1 MYLLCKNVKIC
12 RVDVNRRIALKLMQS
27 KEEKKNA
34 KVCVVWQFQC
44 GEKPTWFNNS
54 SIRRAPQA
62 FESAPAIEVRNG
74 SKCVY
79 LSYLQH
85 QTKAKSER
93 TQCAKPTV
101 NRRSH
106 QMQTQKNLKQKP
118 STVRNRI
125 KSQVAI
131 CNHWNFIF
139 PTQTHIKC

>member
-27 KEEKKNA
+27 KEEKNA

-44 GEKPTWFNNS
+44 AEKPTWFNNS

-106 QMQTQKNLKQKP
+106 QMQTQKELETKAKHCEESNQKSSCNLQPLKFHF
-118 STVRNRI
+118 SNANTY
-125 KSQVAI
+125 
-131 CNHWNFIF
+131 
-139 PTQTHIKC
+139 